1 MATVANG
8 NGSRRQAIVKILR
21 DQAVGRQAELVRLL
35 RKQGYEATQ
44 SSVSRDLRELG
55 VGKMGDRY
63 ILPSAEHAP
72 QHDEFAALNGF
83 VREVRAAGATI
94 TVVRTATG
102 SAQSV
107 ALAVDRA
114 AWPEVVGTISGDD
127 TIFVATSGARAQHKV
142 IERLRTIF
150 HV

>member
-1 MATVANG
+1 MHEQNG

-21 DQAVGRQAELVRLL
+21 DQAVGKQAELVRLL
-35 RKQGYEATQ
+35 KKQGYDATQ
-44 SSVSRDLRELG
+44 SSVSRDLQELG
-55 VGKMGDRY
+55 VGKIGHRY
-63 ILPSAEHAP
+63 VLPAAEP
-72 QHDEFAALNGF
+72 SPTRNDFAALSGF
-83 VREVRAAGATI
+83 VREIKPAGATI
-94 TVVRTATG
+94 TVVRTAIG

-127 TIFVATSGARAQHKV
+127 TIFVATSGAREQHKV
-142 IERLRTIF
+142 IERLRSIF

>member
-1 MATVANG
+1 MHEQNG
-8 NGSRRQAIVKILR
+8 NASRRQAIVKILR
-21 DQAVGRQAELVRLL
+21 DQAVAKQEELVRLL
-35 RKQGYEATQ
+35 KKQGYEATQ
-44 SSVSRDLRELG
+44 SSVSRDLQELG
-55 VGKMGDRY
+55 VGKIGHRY
-63 ILPSAEHAP
+63 VLPAVEHSP
-72 QHDEFAALNGF
+72 TRDDFAALSGF
-83 VREVRAAGATI
+83 VREIKPAGSTI
-94 TVVRTATG
+94 TVVRTSIG

-127 TIFVATSGARAQHKV
+127 TIFVATSGARGQHKV